1 MKLYKQLI
9 FDADDTLFDFQT
21 AEKIAL
27 QMTLKEFE
35 VGYSL
40 ELHQHYK
47 RISKRLWDDLE
58 LGLVTQETLKYKRF
72 EELFEIMTLK
82 QDVNAVAHRY
92 LENLSGQGILLD
104 GALELVQ
111 ALSQKYDLYLLTN
124 GITTVQKG
132 RFQHSPIMGCL
143 KGVIISEEAGVNKP
157 DVKIFEF
164 LNEKY
169 GPFEKTEM
177 LMIGDSLSSDIQ
189 GGVNYGID
197 TCWFNP
203 KKMLSDVLM
212 PTYEVQ
218 SLEALRELL
227 LK

>member
-21 AEKIAL
+21 AEKTAL
-27 QMTLKEFE
+27 KMTLKEFE

-92 LENLSGQGILLD
+92 LENLSGQGILLE

-111 ALSQKYDLYLLTN
+111 ALSKEYDLYLLTN

-132 RFQHSPIMGCL
+132 RFQHSPIMNCL
-143 KGVIISEEAGVNKP
+143 KGFIISEEAGVNKP

-169 GPFEKTEM
+169 GPFEKAEM

-203 KKMLSDVLM
+203 KKEISDVLV
-212 PTYEVQ
+212 PTYEVE
-218 SLEALRELL
+218 SLDALGKLL

>member
-27 QMTLKEFE
+27 EMTLKEFE

-82 QDVNAVAHRY
+82 QDVNSVAHRY
-92 LENLSGQGILLD
+92 LENLSGQGILLE

-111 ALSQKYDLYLLTN
+111 ELSKEYDLYLLTN

-132 RFQHSPIMGCL
+132 RFQHSPIMGYL
-143 KGVIISEEAGVNKP
+143 KGFIISEEAGVNKP

-169 GPFEKTEM
+169 GPFEKSEM

-189 GGVNYGID
+189 GGINYGID

-203 KKMLSDVLM
+203 KEMASEVLV